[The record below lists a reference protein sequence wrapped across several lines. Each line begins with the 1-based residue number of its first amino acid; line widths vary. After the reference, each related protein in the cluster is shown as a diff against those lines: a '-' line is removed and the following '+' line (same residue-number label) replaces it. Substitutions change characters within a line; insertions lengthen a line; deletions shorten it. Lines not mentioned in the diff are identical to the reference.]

1 VRQCHG
7 DLHLRN
13 IVLID
18 GHPTLFDGI
27 EFNDEIACG
36 DVLYDL
42 AFLIMDLW
50 RRDLRHHANVVLNG
64 YLGVTG
70 DLAGLPLMPL
80 FLSCRAA
87 IRAKTSATAA
97 TLQRDAGRRDTLA
110 ALAREYLAMADGLLR
125 PANGRLL
132 TIGGLSG
139 TGKTTLARALAPVLP
154 PVPGAMIVRSDEV
167 RKSLAGVSPLTHL
180 GPEGYAPDFTRRVYA
195 TMLERALQ
203 IVRTGHSVVLD
214 AVFAN
219 STDRDEI
226 ETLARNERIP
236 WVGLWLEAPEL
247 VMAGRVRDRSRD
259 ASDADVAV
267 VRRQVAQD
275 VGPIRWH
282 RIDASAGREVVEQ
295 SARSFLAG

>member
-1 VRQCHG
+1 
-7 DLHLRN
+7 
-13 IVLID
+13 
-18 GHPTLFDGI
+18 
-27 EFNDEIACG
+27 
-36 DVLYDL
+36 
-42 AFLIMDLW
+42 
-50 RRDLRHHANVVLNG
+50 
-64 YLGVTG
+64 
-70 DLAGLPLMPL
+70 
-80 FLSCRAA
+80 
-87 IRAKTSATAA
+87 
-97 TLQRDAGRRDTLA
+97 
-110 ALAREYLAMADGLLR
+110 
-125 PANGRLL
+125 
-132 TIGGLSG
+132 
-139 TGKTTLARALAPVLP
+139 
-154 PVPGAMIVRSDEV
+154 
-167 RKSLAGVSPLTHL
+167 VSPLTHL